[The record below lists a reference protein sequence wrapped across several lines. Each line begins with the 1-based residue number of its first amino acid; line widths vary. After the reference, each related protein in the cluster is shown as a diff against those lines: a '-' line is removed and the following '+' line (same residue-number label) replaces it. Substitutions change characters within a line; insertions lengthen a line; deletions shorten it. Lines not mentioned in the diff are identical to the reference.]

1 MSMLDIEQVQQ
12 KNTNS
17 DFCVTKVSPPTS
29 WMDPSTHYLNTFDN
43 PWYGLLFKLQASIN
57 YYTYLFYH
65 ERQIHSGSFPI
76 TTGSISSPMGLG
88 SDSIPVCIDLAGQ
101 PTYLADS
108 MQFMLEYAL
117 RFHEKGV
124 FYIMP
129 SFRGEDADARH
140 LCQFY
145 HSEAAVSGTL
155 DDVMSL
161 VEDYIQ
167 FLSNAVLKEHGELLH
182 SLGFDTQ
189 HIVAAIGMKHFPRI
203 RFDKALEVLD
213 HNPTFITEHPAGFK
227 IVNNLGELEL
237 IKIYSSP
244 VWLTHLPQLAVPFYQ
259 ADESGTEYAMC
270 ADLIMGIGETV
281 GAGERHAD
289 RDSVLKALAK
299 RNVDQAPYE
308 WYLKMREILPLKTS
322 GFGMGIERYILWLL
336 EHNDIR
342 DCQII
347 PRFNGVQFAV

>member
-1 MSMLDIEQVQQ
+1 MSILDIEQIQQ
-12 KNTNS
+12 KNKKPNS
-17 DFCVTKVSPPTS
+17 CVTKLSPPTS
-29 WMDPSTHYLNTFDN
+29 WVEPSTHYLSALDN
-43 PWYGLLFKLQASIN
+43 PWYRLLFKLQASIN
-57 YYTYLFYH
+57 YYTYMFYYG
-65 ERQIHSGSFPI
+65 RQIHSASFPI

-88 SDSIPVCIDLAGQ
+88 SDSIPVCIELAGQ

-129 SFRGEDADARH
+129 SFRGEDADPRH

-145 HSEAAVSGTL
+145 HSEAEVTGTL
-155 DDVMSL
+155 EDIMSL
-161 VEDYIQ
+161 VEDYVR
-167 FLSNAVLKEHGELLH
+167 FLSNTVLNEHGELLR
-182 SLGFDTQ
+182 SLGFGVQ
-189 HIVAAIGMKHFPRI
+189 HIVSLIEMKKFPRI
-203 RFDKALEVLD
+203 RFDEALEALD
-213 HNPTFITEHPAGFK
+213 YNPNFISEHPAGFR

-237 IKIYSSP
+237 IKIYSGP

-259 ADESGTEYAMC
+259 ADENGTEYAMC

-289 RDSVLKALAK
+289 RDSVLKALEK
-299 RNVDQAPYE
+299 RSVNQAPYE

-336 EHNDIR
+336 EHSDIR

-347 PRFNGVQFAV
+347 PRFNGVQFSV